1 MPAFHIKI
9 NSHVIKDLTSD
20 QELSLSYKNTRDM
33 QLFHPRSHSNSYS
46 KFDLNILAHLNPS
59 TMQRIVHQADPLYGI
74 IAKDHL
80 RSECLSKM

>member
-59 TMQRIVHQADPLYGI
+59 TMQRQADPLYGI